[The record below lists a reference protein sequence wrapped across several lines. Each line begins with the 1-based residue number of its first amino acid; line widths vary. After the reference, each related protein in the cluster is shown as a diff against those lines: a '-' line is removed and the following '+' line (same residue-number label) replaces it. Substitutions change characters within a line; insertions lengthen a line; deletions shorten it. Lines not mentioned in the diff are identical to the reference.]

1 MFFEQFPTL
10 VSEYSHAR
18 RDLAFIGDFNFHF
31 EDSSN
36 GDIDQLKTLLNDH
49 DLVQLMDMPT
59 YEWGHVLDWVIVRH
73 DASCL
78 SLGTVEDIALSDHS
92 AIYCSVNVGQ
102 PTARKQL
109 VTSHNLRAMNSAD
122 FQADIKSF
130 TETAG
135 DQCADLGLLDVYDT
149 SLRQVLDRH
158 APLTTRR
165 VSDCPSAPWMTDGIK
180 AAKHE
185 LRQAER
191 QWRDTR
197 LTVHREIYTKQWGVV
212 KTLVRAAWKLHFS
225 ARIENCSNTKQF
237 FSVSSGLLGKSK
249 TTPLPSDIPRSALQD
264 RFCVFF
270 SQKIQ
275 NIQQDLDAHP
285 SEPAIFSGYDGP
297 KLCLF
302 QPVTE
307 EEICKFIVE
316 SPTKT
321 CMLDPIPTSLTKECL
336 ADLLPLITRTVNSS
350 LCSGAIPLQFKQA
363 VVTPLLKEPGLDPND
378 LKNFWPVSNLL
389 FISKIQEKVVLTQ
402 LWKHLSENNL
412 LEIRQ
417 PAYWKNH
424 STETALLSV
433 VDGLLRNA
441 DDRLVSVLALLDLSA
456 AFDTLDHPILLQR
469 LETTFGISGTAFWF
483 AFYLEGREQ
492 SVKVDNILSSPSP
505 LQFGVPQG
513 SVLGP
518 ILFTLYSLPLSDLI
532 CHHECEYHKYA
543 DVKEGSSQSISVS
556 SLWYPDLHWM
566 SCRLD
571 VQQQAQTKCRKDQR
585 SSRCITSHLS
595 SVGRDNVDIGGKR
608 IQFRS
613 SVRNLGVHLDQT
625 LSMQQHISNV
635 CRAAWL
641 LQFHPCR
648 ITLEADFTLTESP
661 KQRWKTCS

>member
-1 MFFEQFPTL
+1 MSDSPLHRNSWLHRSTWEPWTLLTSRLTSRASQRQQATSVPTL
-10 VSEYSHAR
+10 DFSTFTTP
-18 RDLAFIGDFNFHF
+18 AF
-31 EDSSN
+31 
-36 GDIDQLKTLLNDH
+36 
-49 DLVQLMDMPT
+49 
-59 YEWGHVLDWVIVRH
+59 VRCWTAMLH
-73 DASCL
+73 WPPDASVTVPQPPGWQTVSRPL
-78 SLGTVEDIALSDHS
+78 S
-92 AIYCSVNVGQ
+92 
-102 PTARKQL
+102 
-109 VTSHNLRAMNSAD
+109 
-122 FQADIKSF
+122 
-130 TETAG
+130 
-135 DQCADLGLLDVYDT
+135 
-149 SLRQVLDRH
+149 
-158 APLTTRR
+158 
-165 VSDCPSAPWMTDGIK
+165 
-180 AAKHE
+180 
-185 LRQAER
+185 

-197 LTVHREIYTKQWGVV
+197 LTMHREIYTKQWGVV

-225 ARIENCSNTKQF
+225 ARIENCSNTKQL

-285 SEPAIFSGYDGP
+285 SEPAIFSANDGP

-336 ADLLPLITRTVNSS
+336 SDLLPLITRTVNSS
-350 LCSGAIPLQFKQA
+350 LCSGVVPPQFKQA

-417 PAYWKNH
+417 PAYRKNH
-424 STETALLSV
+424 STETALFSV
-433 VDGLLRNA
+433 VDGLIRNA

-543 DVKEGSSQSISVS
+543 DVKGGSSQSISVS